1 MEGSKHHL
9 SSLGNLGGF
18 FAEHDGS
25 GTRANL
31 SYLDALAKFHK
42 QQGTNFTR
50 LPYVD
55 KKPLDLY
62 RLKKAVEARGGF
74 EKVCKLKKW
83 AEIGRDL
90 GYSGKIMSSLSTSLK
105 NSYQKWLCPYEEYLR
120 IAKPGVHQQLEL
132 EYGGPLTPSPAPS
145 PMKRSNV
152 HTPSS
157 LRAESPARHATD
169 ALQSTMNGHAKVA
182 DQDVSM
188 TDASLLTAPPAAPG
202 FTAINSG
209 GFTAVNSSFTS
220 VNRSLTTVSD
230 GKAPTPT
237 KAFAT
242 PATSAKNTPEY
253 RPSSLGPAALKR
265 QLSCDSLDLTKK
277 EPTSEKDDGDAGSR
291 RSKRLKKGVYL
302 NPLPNLLCMRF
313 RRRRFPCIALACSSS
328 ATRLRALGILPPVSR
343 RWHKFD

>member
-1 MEGSKHHL
+1 MNSVEGSKPPLPFKH
-9 SSLGNLGGF
+9 SSPAVGAPNTEG
-18 FAEHDGS
+18 DGDGL

-31 SYLDALAKFHK
+31 TYLDALAKYHK

-105 NSYQKWLCPYEEYLR
+105 NSYQKWLCPYEDYLR
-120 IAKPGVHQQLEL
+120 VAKPAVHQQLEL
-132 EYGGPLTPSPAPS
+132 EYGGPFTPSPAPS
-145 PMKRSNV
+145 PMKRSAV

-157 LRAESPARHATD
+157 LRGESPARHATD
-169 ALQSTMNGHAKVA
+169 ALQANMNGHSKDSDRDIPIA
-182 DQDVSM
+182 D
-188 TDASLLTAPPAAPG
+188 APPLAAPQTSG

-209 GFTAVNSSFTS
+209 GFTAANSGFTS
-220 VNRSLTTVSD
+220 VNRPFAGPSD

-237 KAFAT
+237 KPFST
-242 PATSAKNTPEY
+242 PISSAKNTPEY
-253 RPSSLGPAALKR
+253 RPSSLGPAGLKR
-265 QLSCDSLDLTKK
+265 QLSCDSLDSAKK
-277 EPTSEKDDGDAGSR
+277 ESSTDKDDGDAGSR
-291 RSKRLKKGVYL
+291 RSKRLKKGWSLSSHSNSLSSFSLFLCAALLLFCAFCVIL
-302 NPLPNLLCMRF
+302 QLP
-313 RRRRFPCIALACSSS
+313 RRATSS
-328 ATRLRALGILPPVSR
+328 
-343 RWHKFD
+343 